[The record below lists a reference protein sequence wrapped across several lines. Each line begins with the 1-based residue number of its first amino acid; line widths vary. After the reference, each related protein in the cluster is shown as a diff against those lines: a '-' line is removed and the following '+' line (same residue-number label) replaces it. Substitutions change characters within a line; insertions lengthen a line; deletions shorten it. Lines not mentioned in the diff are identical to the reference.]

1 MPGTEEK
8 DTEENN
14 SKKCWEPKSSGGRQ
28 TSHDQVVD
36 VKENS
41 EK

>member
-1 MPGTEEK
+1 MLSTEEK

-14 SKKCWEPKSSGGRQ
+14 GKKCWEQRSSGGRR

-36 VKENS
+36 VRENS
-41 EK
+41 ET